1 MPSTPSTVRSRLKRV
16 DVLAGLA
23 MLAIS
28 AAVWQQVLPLD
39 VGTLS
44 YFGPGFLPRFLA
56 VILTVIS
63 LALIAMGLFA
73 REAETLVLKVRGPVF
88 VALGVLF
95 FAVTIRG
102 LAIGALEIPQLGLL
116 LAGPVTVVVAGYGT
130 REARWR
136 ELLALGL
143 ALTALSTLVFSDF
156 LSTTLPIFP
165 EGIERTLPS
174 AWREWPKRAMC
185 LLYLALAAAIALPL
199 IRAARTARP
208 SEPA

>member
-1 MPSTPSTVRSRLKRV
+1 MPSPPSIRSRLVRV

-28 AAVWQQVLPLD
+28 AAVWHEVLPLD

-56 VILTVIS
+56 AILTLIS

-73 REAETLVLKVRGPVF
+73 HEAETLVLKVRGPLF

-95 FAVTIRG
+95 FAATIRG
-102 LAIGALEIPQLGLL
+102 LGVGPLEIPQLGLL
-116 LAGPVTVVVAGYGT
+116 LAAPVTVVLAGYGT
-130 REARWR
+130 REARLR
-136 ELLALGL
+136 ELIALGL
-143 ALTALSTLVFSDF
+143 ALTALATLVFSDF

-165 EGIERTLPS
+165 EAIERAMPHT
-174 AWREWPKRAMC
+174 WREWPKRAVC
-185 LLYLALAAAIALPL
+185 LLYLALAVMIALPL
-199 IRAARTARP
+199 IRAARAPRP
-208 SEPA
+208 EQPA